1 MIRCYGDDVIIQC
14 ANGEEIQITDATYQV
29 LDETTSLCRHVNRTT
44 TKCYGRPLREQI
56 SSMCAGKGV
65 CKLEKVSDLIQSND
79 CKPSLYLKVSYNC
92 IPRIQYN
99 PGSNIITTT
108 SRPRDTMNVKGGSP
122 SIAVTEERKIS
133 SYLQLVYLFMQIRAF
148 PDFIQKNPRKS
159 VLCLILSLAFG
170 IFLMILY
177 MLIFACCNRCR
188 RRSNKKLTDSAHEV
202 AGIDESDGAKPL
214 LISSPTGAT
223 TPQMKNAHQPVQ
235 YETVLV
241 TRQNGVPL
249 HETTIS
255 SDSTL
260 LTRGRNKKGY
270 TGHAEVISTIKR
282 THSIDEGTQTDNEEL
297 DSNSDHHPR
306 TISVQEVLELGC
318 LVDDLNYYNSRI
330 DDDDAFYPQVNGN
343 HFQGKNNTFNKNKYG
358 QSRYQYANRGP
369 SYDDEGRSSNN
380 SSTTD
385 RQPLL
390 IHNHQP
396 PSQPSPYYA
405 NRYGKQTSR
414 NASELSYTTST
425 SNASDSSLTNYSPDA
440 IFNGDNLRHD
450 SIQRTNKPG
459 VRGDGFEFIVNSSSR
474 SNSSR

>member
-1 MIRCYGDDVIIQC
+1 MFLVFIRWCLLVVLLLGNASSQGVDQGTHSMIRCYGDDVIIQC

-202 AGIDESDGAKPL
+202 AGIDEFGWCESLGYFLANWGNYTSNEKRT
-214 LISSPTGAT
+214 S
-223 TPQMKNAHQPVQ
+223 
-235 YETVLV
+235 
-241 TRQNGVPL
+241 TRA
-249 HETTIS
+249 IRDSS
-255 SDSTL
+255 SDATKWSSMK
-260 LTRGRNKKGY
+260 RN
-270 TGHAEVISTIKR
+270 
-282 THSIDEGTQTDNEEL
+282 
-297 DSNSDHHPR
+297 
-306 TISVQEVLELGC
+306 
-318 LVDDLNYYNSRI
+318 
-330 DDDDAFYPQVNGN
+330 
-343 HFQGKNNTFNKNKYG
+343 NN
-358 QSRYQYANRGP
+358 
-369 SYDDEGRSSNN
+369 
-380 SSTTD
+380 
-385 RQPLL
+385 
-390 IHNHQP
+390 
-396 PSQPSPYYA
+396 
-405 NRYGKQTSR
+405 
-414 NASELSYTTST
+414 
-425 SNASDSSLTNYSPDA
+425 
-440 IFNGDNLRHD
+440 
-450 SIQRTNKPG
+450 
-459 VRGDGFEFIVNSSSR
+459 
-474 SNSSR
+474 